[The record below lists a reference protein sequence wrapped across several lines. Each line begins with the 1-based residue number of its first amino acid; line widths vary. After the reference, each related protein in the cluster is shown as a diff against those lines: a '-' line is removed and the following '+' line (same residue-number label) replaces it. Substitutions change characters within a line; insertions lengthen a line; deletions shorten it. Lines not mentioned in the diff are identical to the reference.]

1 MLPAYVGPGACAQAN
16 ALWIPSILLHH
27 YHTIHLH
34 KCQHNNIHLHKCQYN
49 NSQQTFVNTM
59 ICRRFRDILAYF
71 LQS

>member
-34 KCQHNNIHLHKCQYN
+34 KCQYN

-59 ICRRFRDILAYF
+59 ICRRFRDILVYF
-71 LQS
+71 RQS